1 MKRSIQLVALLL
13 TVFMG
18 SCTGGKDKAAA
29 EHVDAKPIVK
39 LADVKARPVDQIQD
53 YTATVEAEVKN
64 NIAPSSPVRID
75 QIFVEVGDRVSKGQ
89 KLVQMDAANL
99 KQTKLQLDNQEIEFN
114 RIDELYKVG
123 GASKSEW
130 DASKMQLDVKKT
142 AYKNLLENTSL
153 QSPINGVVTARNYD
167 NGDMYSGG
175 EPVLVVEQITP
186 VKLLINVS
194 ETYFTKVKKG
204 TPVDVKLDVYGD
216 EVFTGT
222 INLIYPTIDA
232 TTRTFQVEIRLDNK
246 DQRVRPGMFARA
258 TLNFGTAENV
268 VVPDLAI
275 VKQAGS
281 GDRYVFV
288 YKDGKVSYNKVEL
301 GRRMGTEYELK
312 SGVPDNSQVVVAGQS
327 RLVNG
332 MEVAVEEINAKGGL
346 QIEFNAQDDEADG
359 EKAVSAYN
367 VLKDWGMQ
375 VMAGQVTTGSALAV
389 APESTADNMFN
400 LTPSASAES
409 LALSGANIFQMCFT
423 DPNQGAS
430 AAELVSTKALGT
442 KVGVIYDSSDDY
454 SSGLYKG
461 FSDKAAELGLEIV
474 ATTSFTADNKA
485 DLSTQVTQCQDAG
498 ADLVFLP
505 IYYTEAA
512 QILSYANK
520 IGYAPKFFGCDGM
533 DGILTVEGFDTSL
546 AEGLALMTPFDANAS
561 DEATQSFV
569 AKFKEKMDG
578 LVPNQF
584 AADGY
589 DVIYA
594 LYNAMTAA
602 GITGSESASEI
613 CTALEAQF
621 ATMTIDGLTGTG
633 MHWDENGMISKAPA
647 AVVIENGV
655 YVPMG

>member
-114 RIDELYKVG
+114 R
-123 GASKSEW
+123 
-130 DASKMQLDVKKT
+130 
-142 AYKNLLENTSL
+142 LLENTSL

-332 MEVAVEEINAKGGL
+332 MEVEVE
-346 QIEFNAQDDEADG
+346 
-359 EKAVSAYN
+359 
-367 VLKDWGMQ
+367 
-375 VMAGQVTTGSALAV
+375 
-389 APESTADNMFN
+389 
-400 LTPSASAES
+400 ASS
-409 LALSGANIFQMCFT
+409 QLS
-423 DPNQGAS
+423 
-430 AAELVSTKALGT
+430 
-442 KVGVIYDSSDDY
+442 
-454 SSGLYKG
+454 
-461 FSDKAAELGLEIV
+461 
-474 ATTSFTADNKA
+474 
-485 DLSTQVTQCQDAG
+485 
-498 ADLVFLP
+498 
-505 IYYTEAA
+505 
-512 QILSYANK
+512 
-520 IGYAPKFFGCDGM
+520 
-533 DGILTVEGFDTSL
+533 
-546 AEGLALMTPFDANAS
+546 
-561 DEATQSFV
+561 
-569 AKFKEKMDG
+569 
-578 LVPNQF
+578 
-584 AADGY
+584 
-589 DVIYA
+589 
-594 LYNAMTAA
+594 
-602 GITGSESASEI
+602 
-613 CTALEAQF
+613 
-621 ATMTIDGLTGTG
+621 
-633 MHWDENGMISKAPA
+633 SK
-647 AVVIENGV
+647 
-655 YVPMG
+655 